1 MEIKIPFFDYSAL
14 FRSHEEQ
21 LIKIFSSVAEKGA
34 FIMQDELDEFEDNL
48 ANYLNIKYVLGVGNA
63 TDALEML
70 LKASGIGLNDE
81 IIFCSHTMVATA
93 SAIKST
99 GARPVAV
106 EAGDDHL
113 IDPESIRAAIT
124 ENTKGIMPTQLNG
137 RISKMDEILE
147 IAKSF
152 NLKVFEDSA
161 QALGAKYKGKYAG
174 SFGEGGC
181 ISFYPAKILGC
192 FGDGGA
198 MVTNNQETY
207 EKIKLFRDHGRSDNN
222 EVTVWGFNSRLDNL
236 QAAILNYF
244 FQSFD
249 QTVARRREI
258 AMLYNNSLEGIQR
271 LKLPPKPNDTKD
283 NFDVFQNYEIE
294 AEDRDTLKQY
304 LENNGIGTMIQWG
317 GKGVHQFRELGFKES
332 LPNTEL
338 IMKRSLMLP
347 LNNFITNDEVEYVAE
362 TIRGFYAL

>member
-1 MEIKIPFFDYSAL
+1 MDKRIPFFDYSAL
-14 FRSHEEQ
+14 FSGHEEQ
-21 LIKIFSSVAEKGA
+21 LKKIFSNVAEKGA
-34 FIMQDELDEFEDNL
+34 FIMQDELEIFEDNL

-70 LKASGIGLNDE
+70 LKASDVGLNDE

-99 GARPVAV
+99 GAKPVPV

-113 IDPESIRAAIT
+113 IDPESIREAIT
-124 ENTKGIMPTQLNG
+124 ENTTGIMPTQLNG
-137 RISKMDEILE
+137 RVSKMNEILE

-152 NLKVFEDSA
+152 NLKIFEDSA
-161 QALGAKYKGKYAG
+161 QALGAKYKGQYAG

-198 MVTNNQETY
+198 LLTNNQEIY
-207 EKIKLFRDHGRSDNN
+207 NKVKLYRDHGRSNNN
-222 EVTVWGFNSRLDNL
+222 EVKVWGFNSRLDNL

-244 FQSFD
+244 FKSFD
-249 QTVARRREI
+249 ETVARRREI
-258 AMLYNNSLEGIQR
+258 AMLYNDYLNDIPR
-271 LKLPPKPNDTKD
+271 LKLPPKPNDESV

-294 AEDRDTLKQY
+294 AEDRDALKQY
-304 LENNGIGTMIQWG
+304 LENYGIGTMIQWG

-347 LNNFITNDEVEYVAE
+347 LNNFITNDEVEYVSE